1 MLDLP
6 ASRNFGSEVEGKG
19 PESGIGSPE
28 KDLDLT
34 EENLTTVGGQESGEI
49 LTEQVSDVFNASVAV
64 DEKVGIQKETLV
76 HSTTLDVS
84 CILLLLFYIEGCLHS
99 LTFFVIRWYLICFS
113 NYLLLS
119 LDAFDY
125 VIFFCFSV
133 IPYVS

>member
-1 MLDLP
+1 MEAEDVLDL
-6 ASRNFGSEVEGKG
+6 
-19 PESGIGSPE
+19 ESGNGSPEANSLVGNDENMKGNLDVE

-34 EENLTTVGGQESGEI
+34 EENLRTEGGGESGEI

-99 LTFFVIRWYLICFS
+99 LTFFFVIRHGT
-113 NYLLLS
+113 
-119 LDAFDY
+119 
-125 VIFFCFSV
+125 
-133 IPYVS
+133 